1 MANYIYENMEVR
13 STGRIAKKKSDP
25 DGKFMLIEVTPI
37 NEDDGTWIKWVPA
50 RDLYEIIEP
59 QKLNT

>member
-1 MANYIYENMEVR
+1 MEVR

-50 RDLYEIIEP
+50 RELYEIIEP

>member
-1 MANYIYENMEVR
+1 MEVR
-13 STGRIAKKKSDP
+13 STGRIAKKINDP
-25 DGKFMLIEVTPI
+25 EGKFMLIEVTPI
-37 NEDDGTWIKWVPA
+37 NEDDGTWNKWVPA